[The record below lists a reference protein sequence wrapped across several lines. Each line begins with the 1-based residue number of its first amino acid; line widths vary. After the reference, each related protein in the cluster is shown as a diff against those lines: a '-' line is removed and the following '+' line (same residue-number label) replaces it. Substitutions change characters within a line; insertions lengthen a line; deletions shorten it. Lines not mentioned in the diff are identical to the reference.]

1 MKRSKQALLA
11 GFGIVALVLTLVLVL
26 NNAASANE
34 SVERPFKMVEYGY
47 VIDEGPDVGDCS
59 FATVEA
65 GGEGNATHMGLVRI
79 DRSHCFDP
87 TNDPVLYDGYWEAVG
102 ANGDKIWGSYT
113 GALVPTEFDENGVPI
128 RGTITS
134 PFTIDGGTGRFEGA
148 TGEGVTTSDYDM
160 VADEGEFV
168 SEGTIV
174 Y

>member
-1 MKRSKQALLA
+1 MNKSRQALLA

-26 NNAASANE
+26 NNAASAKE

-47 VIDEGPDVGDCS
+47 VIDEGPDGVDCPVIK
-59 FATVEA
+59 VEA
-65 GGEGNATHMGLVRI
+65 GGDGNATHMGLVSITRT
-79 DRSHCFDP
+79 HCFDIAADQP
-87 TNDPVLYDGYWEAVG
+87 ISDGYWEAEG
-102 ANGDKIWGSYT
+102 ANGDKIWGSYA
-113 GALVPTEFDENGVPI
+113 GVLVPTEFGENGPI